1 MSTTKRFQHLAA
13 DEFLSALDF
22 MPIGMSIVDTNLQI
36 RYCNAAFI
44 ELLDFPEE
52 LIQPGMSMEILFR
65 FNAQRGD
72 YGPGDADEQVRSRM
86 ALAGQFQPHEFTRT
100 RSDGRIL
107 KIIGRVMYDAAGQ
120 LTGFV
125 SLYEDITKEKTYEQ
139 RLEKQHQEL
148 SLAYENLK
156 QTQLQLLQS
165 EKMASVGHLAAGIAH
180 EINTPIGFAISGEN
194 ALERYLN
201 DLLSLVEHY
210 ENLESHYPEASR
222 QLMQNNKNHAELSL
236 IREDAPALFK
246 EIGQGLTRVKEI
258 VSQLKVFAFDRP
270 SQSAPADLREIVE
283 RALAIAVHGFGPQ
296 IQVIKDYA
304 EIPLIS
310 CGAAEL
316 AHVFLA
322 LLSNAGQAIT
332 GTGEISIRIAQQ
344 DHYLRCDIAD
354 SGSGIA
360 PEHLPHIFDPFFTTK
375 PVGSGTG
382 MGLAMAYTSLAQQG
396 GKIEVQS
403 TPGQGSCF
411 SVYLPLQAGAA
422 R

>member
-22 MPIGMSIVDTNLQI
+22 MPIGMSITDTNLQI

-44 ELLDFPEE
+44 QLLDFPEE
-52 LIQPGMSMEILFR
+52 LIAPGMSMEHLFR
-65 FNAQRGD
+65 YNAQRGD
-72 YGPGDADEQVRSRM
+72 YGPGDAGQQVHSRM

-107 KIIGRVMYDAAGQ
+107 KIIGRVMYDAAGT

-139 RLEKQHQEL
+139 KLEKQHQEL

-201 DLLSLVEHY
+201 DLLSLVAHY
-210 ENLESHYPEASR
+210 ENLESHYPEPSR
-222 QLMQNNKNHAELSL
+222 KLIQNNKADAELSL

-246 EIGQGLTRVKEI
+246 EIQQGLTRVKEI
-258 VSQLKVFAFDRP
+258 VGQLKVFAFDRP
-270 SQSAPADLREIVE
+270 HQSTPSDLREIVE
-283 RALAIAVHGFGPQ
+283 RALSIAIHGFGPQ
-296 IQVIKDYA
+296 IRIHKEYA
-304 EIPLIS
+304 EVPLIA

-316 AHVFLA
+316 THVFLA
-322 LLSNAGQAIT
+322 ILGNAGQAIT
-332 GTGEISIRIAQQ
+332 GAGQIRIRISQEE
-344 DHYLRCDIAD
+344 HSLRCDIAD
-354 SGSGIA
+354 NGNGIQA
-360 PEHLPHIFDPFFTTK
+360 EHLPHIFDPFFTTK

-382 MGLAMAYTSLAQQG
+382 MGLAVAYTTIMQQG

-411 SVYLPLQAGAA
+411 SIYLPIC
-422 R
+422 